1 MKKVL
6 FICELFSPANHVSA
20 IRPTK
25 LAKYLSREPNLQITV
40 VAQKTSFDMLVDNS
54 LVSDIKKCK
63 DKIRVFYVE
72 DGLLNELFKN
82 FIKSREEQKKKNDG
96 AVGRSANNSNRAAF
110 KRKSNLQNVKE
121 TILYAI
127 KRILIWEKAFITY
140 RYIQKRQLEPDV
152 VITMGPNY
160 SDLVGHF
167 IRKKQKTYW
176 IADFRDP
183 FLSDYTPKLF
193 RNSAT
198 NYGKRIVSNS
208 DCVVAVTP
216 GYLNSLFLN
225 ERQYKKVLSNGFDG
239 DDIASIECLYKKPGK
254 FQLVCVGALYRGKR
268 KLDPLYAA
276 INELYKAG
284 RMQLSDIEILYAGN
298 GGQEIVNTAVQ
309 YGLEEN
315 TQVLGQLP
323 REKSLSLQKGAD
335 ILLLPSWNTFS
346 GQDIMPGKFL
356 EYLMMEK
363 PIISIIGGEA
373 PDSYIK
379 QLTGEMN
386 LGFVYEEKTHDKDFK
401 ELKEYLLYQYSFW
414 KRKGVVEFKPNKQ
427 MIENYNYKTVAK
439 KYLQFIEGEQKND

>member
-25 LAKYLSREPNLQITV
+25 LAKYLSGEPDLEITV
-40 VAQKTSFDMLVDNS
+40 VAQKTSFDMLVDNC
-54 LVSDIKKCK
+54 LVSDVEKCK
-63 DKIRVFYVE
+63 DKLCVYYVE
-72 DGLLNELFKN
+72 DGPLNILFKN
-82 FIKSREEQKKKNDG
+82 LIRNREE
-96 AVGRSANNSNRAAF
+96 
-110 KRKSNLQNVKE
+110 RKSNKKTITKPAQAHNNAPSNNKRSIQNAKTTV
-121 TILYAI
+121 LYAI
-127 KRILIWEKAFITY
+127 NRVLIWEKAFLTY
-140 RYIQKRQLEPDV
+140 RYIQKRKIESDV
-152 VITMGPNY
+152 VITMGTNY
-160 SDLVGHF
+160 SDLVGHY
-167 IRKKQKTYW
+167 IRKKRNIYW

-183 FLSDYTPKLF
+183 FLSDFTPRLF
-193 RNSAT
+193 RKTAI
-198 NYGKRIVSNS
+198 NYGKRIVGNA

-216 GYLNSLFLN
+216 GYLKSLFLN
-225 ERQYKKVLSNGFDG
+225 ESQNKKVLSNGFDG
-239 DDIASIECLYKKPGK
+239 DDISSLECLYKKPGK

-276 INELYKAG
+276 INELHKDG
-284 RMQLSDIEILYAGN
+284 KIQLSDIEILYAGN
-298 GGQEIVNTAVQ
+298 SKQEIANTAVQ

-363 PIISIIGGEA
+363 PIISIIGGDA
-373 PDSYIK
+373 SDSYIK
-379 QLTGEMN
+379 QLTDEMN
-386 LGFVYEEKTHDKDFK
+386 LGFAYEEKTHEKDFE

-414 KRKGVVEFKPNKQ
+414 KSKGAVEFNPNRQ
-427 MIENYNYKTVAK
+427 MVENYNYKIVAK
-439 KYLQFIEGEQKND
+439 KYSQFIKGEKENG